1 MTWCPDSTL
10 VGLTAARDTDASVF
24 RDRIDAGTRL
34 AAELTRYIDSRP
46 VVLGLPRGGVAVA
59 EPIAAKLSCPLDI
72 IVVRKL
78 GAPNRSELGVGAIA
92 EHGVRVLNDELVRYL
107 RVSDEHLALV
117 EARERDELNRRVER
131 YRSQQPEVDLEA
143 RTAIIIDDGLATG
156 YTARAAVLAARVRG
170 ASEIVVAV
178 PIGAEDTVAALAEL
192 ADQVIALS
200 VPKDFRAVGFWYRD
214 FTQTSDRQVLA
225 ILKAARGNSVA

>member
-1 MTWCPDSTL
+1 
-10 VGLTAARDTDASVF
+10 VF
-24 RDRIDAGTRL
+24 RDRTDAGTRL
-34 AAELTRYIDSRP
+34 AAELTQYTDRRP

-59 EPIAAKLSCPLDI
+59 KPIAAKLSCPLDI

-107 RVSDEHLALV
+107 RVSDKHLALV
-117 EARERDELNRRVER
+117 EARERAELHRRVER
-131 YRSQQPEVDLEA
+131 YRSQHPEVDLET
-143 RTAIIIDDGLATG
+143 RTAIIVDDGLATG

-178 PIGAEDTVAALAEL
+178 PIGAEDTVAALTEL
-192 ADQVIALS
+192 ADRVIALS
-200 VPKDFRAVGFWYRD
+200 VPKDFQAVGFWYQD
-214 FTQTSDRQVLA
+214 FTQTSDREVLA
-225 ILKAARGNSVA
+225 ILKASRGNSVA

>member
-1 MTWCPDSTL
+1 
-10 VGLTAARDTDASVF
+10 
-24 RDRIDAGTRL
+24 
-34 AAELTRYIDSRP
+34 
-46 VVLGLPRGGVAVA
+46 VLGLPRGGVAVA
-59 EPIAAKLSCPLDI
+59 KPIAAKLSCPLDI

-117 EARERDELNRRVER
+117 EARERAELQRRVER
-131 YRSQQPEVDLEA
+131 YRSQHPEVDLEA
-143 RTAIIIDDGLATG
+143 RTAIIVDDGLATG

-178 PIGAEDTVAALAEL
+178 PIGAEDTVAALTEL
-192 ADQVIALS
+192 ADRVIALS
-200 VPKDFRAVGFWYRD
+200 VPKDFRAVGFGYQD
-214 FTQTSDRQVLA
+214 FTQTSDREVLA
-225 ILKAARGNSVA
+225 ILKASRGNSVA